1 MRISPVSSY
10 SGMSWGIAP
19 IGGVSLDVELRRLE
33 AMERRERERIKKR
46 REYYLK
52 ATTELAVD
60 LNDRQAWN
68 YNSDG
73 SIKRYDVS
81 GAMFYKQA

>member
-10 SGMSWGIAP
+10 SGTSWGISP
-19 IGGVSLDVELRRLE
+19 VGGVSLDVVLRRLE

-81 GAMFYKQA
+81 GAMFYKRA